1 MADLSLRAFKPNDQ
15 GVFQVKR
22 SEVEL
27 LTRFLVN
34 QMEKSSLR
42 TKGGNLSKT
51 ALDTTKIL
59 IKEKG
64 GEIVKGFLKEKGNG
78 KWNIQDKDKLD
89 ASASRRNV
97 GATGITKMEDVQLDF
112 LIEAQEIKDEF
123 TNNPSPNAAKKSN
136 RQMEAL
142 FKKYKRIEVG
152 KNEDGKREFF
162 RSGEYDESK
171 WESYGLPKW
180 YADLPEGTNIK
191 DVYKKW
197 KKDVYNQYKPKNTK
211 GHVKPVSQG
220 GTNAPTSLVD
230 EPAGSNYATQDKVGT
245 FRSDDELALAN
256 IAHSGPSALQEFI
269 LQYDPSVKT
278 PIRYSE
284 EDRLRMSTDLDTDI
298 QAIESQAEDNLWNR
312 DRANFLSL
320 GPNPRVQQAMSLV
333 KDINAY
339 ENRWLN
345 RAQNVAEIGLDQVT
359 NQGYSTLKTG
369 AGIVKDLSQGNVKDA
384 AIKTGTKY
392 VKDNLIKTDILPLNE
407 QLKIGAG
414 N

>member
-162 RSGEYDESK
+162 RSGEYDESQ

-284 EDRLRMSTDLDTDI
+284 KDRLRMSTELDTDI
-298 QAIESQAEDNLWNR
+298 QAIESQAEDNLWNTN
-312 DRANFLSL
+312 RANFLSL
-320 GPNPRVQQAMSLV
+320 GPDPRNSHLLRNITS
-333 KDINAY
+333 DTIGAY
-339 ENRWLN
+339 ENRFIKG
-345 RAQNVAEIGLDQVT
+345 AENVSATVLEHGVNLHTGSKLGTNVRTGLRIGKK
-359 NQGYSTLKTG
+359 LKD
-369 AGIVKDLSQGNVKDA
+369 KDF
-384 AIKTGTKY
+384 
-392 VKDNLIKTDILPLNE
+392 
-407 QLKIGAG
+407 IGAALDATNLEHTTTTPYYGLPG

>member
-27 LTRFLVN
+27 LRRFLVN
-34 QMEKSSLR
+34 QMEKSSIR

-64 GEIVKGFLKEKGNG
+64 GEIVKGFLKEKGKG
-78 KWNIQDKDKLD
+78 KWSIQDKGKLD
-89 ASASRRNV
+89 SSATRRNV

-112 LIEAQEIKDEF
+112 LMEAQKIKDEF
-123 TNNPSPNAAKKSN
+123 SNNPSPNAAKKSN
-136 RQMEAL
+136 QQMEAL

-191 DVYKKW
+191 DVYQKW
-197 KKDVYNQYKPKNTK
+197 KKDVYNQYQPKNTK

-269 LQYDPSVKT
+269 LQYDPTVKT
-278 PIRYSE
+278 PIRFSE

-298 QAIESQAEDNLWNR
+298 QAIESEAEDNLLNQNIQNQSLLR
-312 DRANFLSL
+312 DVARERVMLANKMSI
-320 GPNPRVQQAMSLV
+320 GPEFFNKATTAIE
-333 KDINAY
+333 DI
-339 ENRWLN
+339 
-345 RAQNVAEIGLDQVT
+345 G
-359 NQGYSTLKTG
+359 STLGGPFSKVS
-369 AGIVKDLSQGNVKDA
+369 AGNQVLRGVSSGNTLA
-384 AIKTGTKY
+384 TISPLTK
-392 VKDNLIKTDILPLNE
+392 LLTTEEILPIKDPTKLTE
-407 QLKIGAG
+407 GY
-414 N
+414 